1 MNVHVPQ
8 TLEAQAE
15 ARNIMAVQ
23 YQLVSPQANKPV
35 MGVIQDT
42 MVGAYLLS
50 ADDVRFSRQEMMHC
64 VFAI

>member
-8 TLEAQAE
+8 TLESQAE

-50 ADDVRFSRQEMMHC
+50 ADDVCFTKQEMMQ
-64 VFAI
+64 